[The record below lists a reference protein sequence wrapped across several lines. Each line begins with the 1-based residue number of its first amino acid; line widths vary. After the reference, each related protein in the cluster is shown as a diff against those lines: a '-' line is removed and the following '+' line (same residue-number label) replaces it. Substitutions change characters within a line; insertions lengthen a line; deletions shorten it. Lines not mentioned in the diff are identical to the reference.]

1 VKKYVIGLVLMVA
14 ALVVA
19 GCKGGGQGGST
30 KINVAITDFA
40 FDPKTFTV
48 PAGKEISFSGR
59 NNGAVTHDFIILK
72 KGADIGDSFGS
83 EDEASVFWKTEI
95 QAGATAQETFT
106 APAEPGDYQVI
117 CGVPGHFQAGMVA
130 TLTVTP

>member
-1 VKKYVIGLVLMVA
+1 MKKYVFCLVLVVA
-14 ALVVA
+14 ALVLA
-19 GCKGGGQGGST
+19 ACGGGGGGGST
-30 KINVAITDFA
+30 KINITLTDFA
-40 FDPKTFTV
+40 FSPKSFTV

-72 KGADIGDSFGS
+72 KGADVGDSFGS
-83 EDEASVFWKTEI
+83 GDEASVYWKAEI
-95 QAGATAQETFT
+95 PAGTTSEQTFT
-106 APAEPGDYQVI
+106 APTEPGDYQVI